1 MRSNNFK
8 RNRNRNQNRRNG
20 NGSSSKST
28 NIDSSGPD
36 VRVRGSAIQ
45 VNEKYIALAND
56 ASMSGDRIKAESLFQ
71 YADHYYRVYM
81 LANGGIDP
89 RKNSADENITVSSDD
104 LSDTEKNEDKKEAIE
119 IVEEKQTS
127 SLEENLVSS
136 ANWFW
141 KYYKFSKLVK
151 HLFYNH
157 LNHK

>member
-1 MRSNNFK
+1 MIICFFVNLIYEIYMRSNNYK

-89 RKNSADENITVSSDD
+89 RKNSADENITVSSND
-104 LSDTEKNEDKKEAIE
+104 LSETEKNNDKKEEIE
-119 IVEEKQTS
+119 ITDEKQIA
-127 SLEENLVSS
+127 SLEENLVTS
-136 ANWFW
+136 AN
-141 KYYKFSKLVK
+141 
-151 HLFYNH
+151 
-157 LNHK
+157 

>member
-1 MRSNNFK
+1 MRSNNYK

-56 ASMSGDRIKAESLFQ
+56 ASMSGDRIKAESFFQ

-81 LANGGIDP
+81 LANGGVDP
-89 RKNSADENITVSSDD
+89 RKTSVEDNNTIGSNN
-104 LSDTEKNEDKKEAIE
+104 LTETETRKDQKEEIE
-119 IVEEKQTS
+119 LVEEKDS
-127 SLEENLVSS
+127 VSIEEENLVSS
-136 ANWFW
+136 VN
-141 KYYKFSKLVK
+141 
-151 HLFYNH
+151 
-157 LNHK
+157 

>member
-1 MRSNNFK
+1 MRSNNYK

-45 VNEKYIALAND
+45 VNEKYMALAND
-56 ASMSGDRIKAESLFQ
+56 ASMSGDRIKAESFFQ

-89 RKNSADENITVSSDD
+89 RKTP
-104 LSDTEKNEDKKEAIE
+104 
-119 IVEEKQTS
+119 VEENNSTDSNNLSEAETNKGQKEEIES
-127 SLEENLVSS
+127 VEKKDSVSLEEENLISSVS
-136 ANWFW
+136 
-141 KYYKFSKLVK
+141 
-151 HLFYNH
+151 
-157 LNHK
+157 